1 MTVEIDRNF
10 HDHAT
15 DRKRLD
21 FYTAENTVPASS
33 GITGGDFQDTDLS
46 ADARIIAWLRGR
58 RNLIRQQAH
67 HAGECMA

>member
-46 ADARIIAWLRGR
+46 ADAPDNSLAPGSSQPNPTASPSRG
-58 RNLIRQQAH
+58 
-67 HAGECMA
+67 